1 MNDVRL
7 DQSRPD
13 FFVVYS
19 PQFFGL
25 IQKWAGAIKGRG
37 HQRQGQPM
45 SNVRELNE
53 TGIPYTLT
61 TELDQPLILERD
73 GEAVAVLLSMA
84 EYQALTARQE
94 YLTAG
99 EARRAADKAV
109 FRDLVGCALSS
120 GAPIWSPQPHPH
132 WRVPYHFINGPL
144 LKIVS
149 VDARTGEV
157 SLSEPEREALLQEV
171 GNLAE
176 ENATSSAT

>member
-1 MNDVRL
+1 
-7 DQSRPD
+7 
-13 FFVVYS
+13 
-19 PQFFGL
+19 
-25 IQKWAGAIKGRG
+25 
-37 HQRQGQPM
+37 M
-45 SNVRELNE
+45 SNVRELKE

-99 EARRAADKAV
+99 EARRAANKAV

-120 GAPIWSPQPHPH
+120 GEPIWSPQPHPY
-132 WRVPYHFINGPL
+132 WRVPYHFINGLSENGPV
-144 LKIVS
+144 LKIIS

-157 SLSEPEREALLQEV
+157 SLTESEREALLQEV
-171 GNLAE
+171 GKLVE
-176 ENATSSAT
+176 GNATSSTP